1 MPWRDVP
8 SRLGELARRARYL
21 VFRGRASA
29 ELEEEMRLHV
39 ALREARLVERG
50 ASPMDAHYAAR
61 RRFGNWTNLQQR
73 SRDAWGLAWL
83 DEALADVRFALR
95 RLRARPGFALT
106 TILVAALGV
115 GATTAVFSA
124 IDAAL
129 IRPLPFSHG
138 DELVTLTDVGVS
150 MEPAPGEPRN
160 GPHYPDVTDVARMHD
175 LFSGV
180 GAFAAGGLN
189 MDDPSHPRRVN
200 AGVVTAHFFS
210 LLGVS
215 PERGREFTDDEG
227 RPHGPRAVILSDAF
241 WRGALGGAGIVG
253 KSIRLNGQSYT
264 VVGVMP
270 PAFNFPDESE
280 VWIPLP
286 VPFTLETFAPFR
298 GYLPSHAFAR
308 LAPGVSL
315 DAANVQLLTRWR
327 RISRATGWPG
337 VTNFDQA
344 MAELS
349 AKHAV
354 RPLKQALVGDRRR
367 AFVILMGAATFLL
380 LIACANVANLLL
392 SDAAA
397 RRREIALRAALGASQ
412 GRMVRQL
419 LTESLLLAFAGAAVG
434 LALAPIALRVL
445 RALMPEN
452 LAGVAAAEIDVRVL
466 AFAAALAVL
475 TGLSFGLWPAFGA
488 ARTDAGEMVKSG
500 SRGGTSGVG
509 TARRVLITT
518 ELALT
523 VMLLIGSG
531 LMLRSLDRVLAQ
543 RMGMIPEHVG
553 TLELSMPGAA
563 HAVQTTTVH
572 AILTRLEGEPGITA
586 VGVVNQLP
594 LRGEGGFSIAIT
606 VDGVPPPSSIDATP
620 FARFLSASGGYF
632 HAMGI
637 PLLRGRTFTAAD
649 DSTAPLVAV
658 ISETMARVC
667 WPNADPI
674 GKTFHFA
681 DRGPATVVGV
691 VADVREQAIDGE
703 IQPQLY
709 LPFDVEPDLN
719 LAIVARSALAP
730 TTLLARLRDAVRSAD
745 PSQPVYNIRMMDDV
759 ISTAVAPRRTNTTLI
774 VLFGAVALAL
784 AAFGVYAVVSYGV
797 TRRARELGIRAAL
810 GATGSDIAAL
820 IAREMLWVTGLGL
833 TIGLA
838 GAWALSRVLSAL
850 LYGVDRHD
858 AITFAIVPLVL
869 LLPAAIATLVP
880 ARRAMRVDPAVVM
893 RQE

>member
-1 MPWRDVP
+1 
-8 SRLGELARRARYL
+8 
-21 VFRGRASA
+21 
-29 ELEEEMRLHV
+29 
-39 ALREARLVERG
+39 
-50 ASPMDAHYAAR
+50 
-61 RRFGNWTNLQQR
+61 
-73 SRDAWGLAWL
+73 
-83 DEALADVRFALR
+83 
-95 RLRARPGFALT
+95 
-106 TILVAALGV
+106 
-115 GATTAVFSA
+115 
-124 IDAAL
+124 
-129 IRPLPFSHG
+129 
-138 DELVTLTDVGVS
+138 
-150 MEPAPGEPRN
+150 
-160 GPHYPDVTDVARMHD
+160 
-175 LFSGV
+175 
-180 GAFAAGGLN
+180 
-189 MDDPSHPRRVN
+189 
-200 AGVVTAHFFS
+200 
-210 LLGVS
+210 
-215 PERGREFTDDEG
+215 
-227 RPHGPRAVILSDAF
+227 
-241 WRGALGGAGIVG
+241 
-253 KSIRLNGQSYT
+253 
-264 VVGVMP
+264 
-270 PAFNFPDESE
+270 
-280 VWIPLP
+280 
-286 VPFTLETFAPFR
+286 
-298 GYLPSHAFAR
+298 
-308 LAPGVSL
+308 
-315 DAANVQLLTRWR
+315 
-327 RISRATGWPG
+327 

-632 HAMGI
+632 QAMGI